1 MLRIDPNYLP
11 VYTSDRAI
19 SFLISAGNFRVE
31 TEERASGQRTIKV
44 HYVNGQ
50 RLKGNKALAQ
60 YLIGQA
66 NDWMIDTGIF
76 DVDVVRSATFSNSS
90 TPYFRVYTIETEQ
103 TEQTAI
109 ETEQTEQ
116 TAATAETEQTEQTAA
131 TAETGQTEQTAIETE
146 QTEQTA
152 DADAGGDADADAD
165 AGGDADADADAGADA
180 DADAELSLYLVEG
193 LLDGTWI
200 SLGSH
205 TSIDQAFRDARKA
218 GLMITD
224 ARDASM

>member
-1 MLRIDPNYLP
+1 MLRIDPEYLP

-31 TEERASGQRTIKV
+31 TEEQASGQRTIKV

-50 RLKGNKALAQ
+50 KLKGNKALAQ

-66 NDWMIDTGIF
+66 NDWMIDTGLF
-76 DVDVVRSATFSNSS
+76 DVDAVRSATFSGSS

-103 TEQTAI
+103 TAI
-109 ETEQTEQ
+109 E
-116 TAATAETEQTEQTAA
+116 
-131 TAETGQTEQTAIETE
+131 TEQTAIETE

-152 DADAGGDADADAD
+152 DATEQTADATEQTEQTGQTADATEQTDADATEQTAIETEQT
-165 AGGDADADADAGADA
+165 ADADVG
-180 DADAELSLYLVEG
+180 LNLYLVEG
-193 LLDGTWI
+193 LLDGAWI
-200 SLGSH
+200 ALGSH

-218 GLMITD
+218 GLMVTD
-224 ARDASM
+224 ARDASR